1 MLFSLLQP
9 DNATTPA
16 KDVGEQISRIPDI
29 LADSLQTFLQT
40 VGSALPSIIGA
51 LTILIAG
58 WLFAKLIAY
67 LIRKLLTVSR
77 FDDLADKINVGD
89 MLAKANIKTK
99 PSVMISRFVYWGIIL
114 FVFVMATDSL
124 GWNIVSTQISHL
136 IAYLPTL
143 FSAVVLFIL
152 GFFVSSF
159 VRDVIAAATSSLGMK
174 GGRFISQIIF
184 YFLLIM
190 FTITVLNQ
198 LGIDTQIITYQLVL
212 FIGSILLAGSIS
224 YGFASRKVL
233 SSMLATYF
241 SRNTYMVGQVIRFDG
256 IEGQI
261 VKIDRIFMTI
271 QTDGEKLVVPTKEL
285 LDKRVSIIRDPL
297 KSNRDQM
304 LDDLLDK
311 R

>member
-1 MLFSLLQP
+1 MLFSFLQP
-9 DNATTPA
+9 DNATPA

-29 LADSLQTFLQT
+29 LTDSLQSFLQT
-40 VGSALPSIIGA
+40 LGGALPSIIGA

-58 WLFAKLIAY
+58 WLFAKFIAY
-67 LIRKLLTVSR
+67 IIRKILTVSR
-77 FDDLADKINVGD
+77 FDELADKINVSD
-89 MLAKANIKTK
+89 MLAKANIQTK
-99 PSVMISRFVYWGIIL
+99 PSIMISRFVYWGIIL

-124 GWNIVSTQISHL
+124 GWNIVSTQISNL

-143 FSAVVLFIL
+143 FSAIVLFIL

-159 VRDVIAAATSSLGMK
+159 VRDIIAAATNSLGMK
-174 GGRFISQIIF
+174 GGRLISQLVF

-190 FTITVLNQ
+190 VTITVLNQ
-198 LGIDTQIITYQLVL
+198 LGIDTQIITYQVVL

-241 SRNTYMVGQVIRFDG
+241 SRNTFMVGQVIRFDG

-261 VKIDRIFMTI
+261 TKIDRIFMTI
-271 QTDGEKLVVPTKEL
+271 QTDGEKLVIPTKEL
-285 LDKRVSIIRDPL
+285 LDKRVSILRDPL
-297 KSNRDQM
+297 QSNRDQM
-304 LDDLLDK
+304 IDDLLDN